1 MSLVNVLRTDA
12 FRVHL
17 LAHFVRIAEDGVV
30 WGKVV
35 VGGPGEVVCR
45 LRWGFGAGEKERLVV
60 GFV

>member
-1 MSLVNVLRTDA
+1 MVIRGRRTDA

-17 LAHFVRIAEDGVV
+17 LADFVRVAEDGVV

-35 VGGPGEVVCR
+35 VGGPGEVVCG